1 MRTMLAAKGFS
12 MEKWLCL
19 GAMGVAGLLLL
30 VFVLDLAIKVPFDRL
45 SSTVDV
51 CTIIASA
58 FVFYMAWD
66 AYKDLK

>member
-1 MRTMLAAKGFS
+1 MMLVKGFS

-30 VFVLDLAIKVPFDRL
+30 VFILDLSIQVPFGRL
-45 SSTVDV
+45 SGAVDV

-58 FVFYMAWD
+58 LVFYMAFD

>member
-1 MRTMLAAKGFS
+1 

-30 VFVLDLAIKVPFDRL
+30 VFVLDLAIQIPFGRL

-51 CTIIASA
+51 CTIIAA
-58 FVFYMAWD
+58 ALVVYMGWD
-66 AYKDLK
+66 AYKDIK

>member
-1 MRTMLAAKGFS
+1 MVKGFS

-30 VFVLDLAIKVPFDRL
+30 VFLLDLFLQVPFGRL
-45 SSTVDV
+45 STIVDV
-51 CTIIASA
+51 CSVLASII
-58 FVFYMAWD
+58 VLYIAWD